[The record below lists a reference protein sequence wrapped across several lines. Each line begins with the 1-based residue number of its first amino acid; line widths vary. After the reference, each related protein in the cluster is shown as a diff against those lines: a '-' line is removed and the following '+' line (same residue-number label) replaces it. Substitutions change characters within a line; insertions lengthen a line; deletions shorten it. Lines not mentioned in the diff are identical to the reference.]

1 MDYDFAPFRDAL
13 GTDWYADDPELEAL
27 LAGAGLRDELGWK
40 RLQNYGRFV
49 ASSGRAGADAADR
62 PDQLP
67 TLKPHDAYGNVDPMG
82 VEVHPATR
90 RVLAAA
96 LRAGAAFEP
105 DERTRYGM
113 AYLGAQVGEAGVLCP
128 LACTDGMVR
137 ALDALDGGPA
147 AQAAVEHI
155 RTQAP
160 GGPVHG
166 AQFVTE
172 AQGGSDAGT
181 NTTTA
186 SPQPDGSW
194 RLSGHKWFCSNLWA
208 QYWLVTARPE
218 GARQGSRGL
227 GLFLVPRVHEGEAN
241 AWRIERLKDKLG
253 TRSLPTAEIRLE
265 GSVAWALGPLDQ
277 GVSNMVGVVLT
288 TSRFWCAICAAGM
301 VRSAERIARAYAGFR
316 EAFGRPIADY
326 PLVAEALDDLSR
338 DRRQLLAAALATLQ
352 AWQNQDEDPRAQLR
366 SRVLIMLAKTVATQ
380 RATQRIYEAMM
391 VLGGN
396 GIEERFSPLPR
407 LLRDSII
414 LETWEGAHGL
424 LLANCMTELRR
435 GGADDD
441 GVAAVSTLLGRYA
454 EGADVAGLGAALGS
468 SLREPD
474 PRAAAL
480 AFKAWAHSFYD
491 ALGASAFERLADA
504 GRAGV

>member
-1 MDYDFAPFRDAL
+1 MDYDFTPFVDAL
-13 GTDWYADDPELEAL
+13 GADWFADDPELERL
-27 LAGAGLRDELGWK
+27 LRGAGLSDELGWK

-49 ASSGRAGADAADR
+49 ASSARAGADASDR

-82 VEVHPATR
+82 VEVHPATK

-128 LACTDGMVR
+128 LACTDGLVR
-137 ALDALDGGPA
+137 ALDALDGGEA
-147 AQAAVEHI
+147 GRAAVEHV

-181 NTTTA
+181 NSTRAT
-186 SPQPDGSW
+186 PQADGSW
-194 RLSGHKWFCSNLWA
+194 LLHGHKWFCSNLWA
-208 QYWLVTARPE
+208 QYWLVTARPDDAPP
-218 GARQGSRGL
+218 GTRGL
-227 GLFLVPRVHEGEAN
+227 ALFLVPRTVDGAAN
-241 AWRIERLKDKLG
+241 GWRIERLKDKLG

-265 GSVAWALGPLDQ
+265 GAVGHALGPLDH
-277 GVSNMVGVVLT
+277 GVGNMVGIVLT

-301 VRSAERIARAYAGFR
+301 VRSAERVARAYAGFR

-326 PLVAEALDDLSR
+326 PLVAQTLDDLTT
-338 DRRQLLAAALATLQ
+338 DRRRLLAGALATLQ
-352 AWQNQDEDPRAQLR
+352 AWQEGGGDARARMR

-380 RATQRIYEAMM
+380 RATQRIHDAMM
-391 VLGGN
+391 VLAGN

-407 LLRDSII
+407 LLRDAII

-424 LLANCMTELRR
+424 LLSNCEEELRR
-435 GGADDD
+435 GGADVD
-441 GVAAVSTLLGRYA
+441 GAAAVAVL
-454 EGADVAGLGAALGS
+454 AGPDAAAVDAGLLGAALS
-468 SLREPD
+468 
-474 PRAAAL
+474 AAL
-480 AFKAWAHSFYD
+480 VDPDRRAGAVAFQAWAHAFYD
-491 ALGASAFERLADA
+491 ALGDAASARLAA
-504 GRAGV
+504 SAAGV